1 MKPGHGQA
9 RLKCAFS
16 FMHRE
21 LVGVSA
27 ASDMCTRHDMP
38 DLTQMVLGRWLG
50 NIAAIQE
57 LFRWGIEMPTEEAI
71 HRVNDIPRGTVG

>member
-1 MKPGHGQA
+1 M
-9 RLKCAFS
+9 
-16 FMHRE
+16 
-21 LVGVSA
+21 
-27 ASDMCTRHDMP
+27 
-38 DLTQMVLGRWLG
+38 QMVMSRWLG